1 MEQAVDRDCTSKC
14 KSSFHAKQIFSC
26 VPFATTS
33 QLRTYAVWLCHN
45 FAAISDEFGRHL
57 LHVAVACGKW
67 EIVEWLLKQC
77 NADIDVKDGES
88 GWTALHRSFFYGQLA
103 SARVLCMNGAS
114 LKLTD
119 HEGFTPLDIIVKDR
133 LPYIEYQ
140 PSDPSDVYVW
150 GSNFNYNLGVGNS
163 QSKMVPDVLEIFRK
177 DFIDI
182 KQVVICKFHSAF
194 LSTNGQVFT
203 CGYGHGGRLG
213 QDTEDISL
221 APSPVKGLGS
231 HSCLQVAAGQDHLL
245 LLLENR
251 QVWSCGLNTYH
262 QLGHIPP
269 PERLLAPKPLGLKFL
284 KGKAVLGICAAR
296 FHSVIYTKD
305 SVYTF
310 GLNAG
315 QLGHPKGDRTQINP
329 RQVSGLYTEECNL
342 THVVTSDGAIV
353 CATNRGDVYVLHEY
367 QIRKIASRQLE
378 IMKLSVV
385 GGHLDSRCDVA
396 GVREGGGLELQVGL
410 LTKSGKVYLWRQ
422 TDPYLRRCL
431 FTSPKEL
438 IFSDIHINH
447 YSIGL
452 ITNNNEG
459 YIGTIV
465 NFKGKRSA
473 PPSST
478 LHTPTLYNKQA
489 STGLTVLL
497 DPDDCHFIKAKKL
510 PNIYRGTSITS
521 DSKGRNFAVLQTNP
535 KMGLVELPMVG
546 ESKIHQDLTRLYLE
560 THKHDEFHDIII
572 KVEKREFAAHKY
584 ILASRS
590 EYFKKQFSKE
600 NCSNGSMTIDNMKS
614 EAFEQVLKFIYTN
627 HCDFLTNGS
636 EVKWPTT
643 KEDGKRSKS
652 SAKNSKP
659 PNPVQLVQEASK
671 KLGLSRLSKRLEG
684 VKIIDGK
691 IFIKDLDKMPRLT
704 FNRRSLSDL
713 CDVNLISSS
722 GTAFNCHK
730 CILAARLD
738 YFHCMLG
745 TCWAENFQL
754 NSLPLE
760 GTSSQVMEV
769 LIDYLYTD
777 DAGKLAD
784 SDDVDFLC
792 SVLATAD
799 KFLVPRLKEICEFA
813 LVRLLTLKNSADL
826 LEFASFYNSEQLK
839 RSCMHFIC
847 INLPAIVELKVLDIV
862 NNEAMEELSTYYRN
876 LVPWMY
882 SRRIS
887 LNRSGFEKDLELL
900 EKEFPISDKST
911 FEKNKTDSHE
921 GKSKSRR
928 RCTSCRSDSKET
940 PSVVEKTE
948 IDIKI
953 PEKDIVIDILI
964 PNVDEKNAINASTIE
979 KQSPVSKMP
988 DKAEMKKQG
997 QWIMKCPN
1005 KDQLLTLDQIML
1017 REESNLTPLQKKAN
1031 FPDKKPLPHL
1041 SQKQKKMMKA
1051 NKIQSPEIP
1060 IPNSSPS
1067 QSACPWAKLPEQSP
1081 PSPSFW
1087 EAVAKKDFQPSSL
1100 TREFSTPLKSFPV
1113 TEEKKSIPIDIL
1125 SSSVESAKDIVISLH
1140 DIQLAEEQKLRRAA
1154 NPKIKPLHI
1163 LNIEDQAIEE
1173 LLSLYNAQDNH
1184 KEKIIVSRVQPE
1196 EIASPVWKWKGH

>member
-1 MEQAVDRDCTSKC
+1 MEHTIDRDCTSKC
-14 KSSFHAKQIFSC
+14 RSSFHAKQIFSC

-163 QSKMVPDVLEIFRK
+163 QSKVAPDVLEVFRK

-194 LSTNGQVFT
+194 LSSTGQVYT

-231 HSCLQVAAGQDHLL
+231 QICLQVAAGQDHLL

-269 PERLLAPKPLGLKFL
+269 PERLLTPKPLTLKFL
-284 KGKAVLGICAAR
+284 KGKAILGICAAR

-315 QLGHPKGDRTQINP
+315 QLGHPKGDRTQIHP
-329 RQVSGLYTEECNL
+329 RQVSGLYTEECSL
-342 THVVTSDGAIV
+342 THVASSDGAIV

-396 GVREGGGLELQVGL
+396 GVREGGGLELRVAL

-438 IFSDIHINH
+438 IISDIHINH

-452 ITNNNEG
+452 ITSNNEG

-478 LHTPTLYNKQA
+478 LHTPSLFNKQA
-489 STGLTVLL
+489 SIGLTVLL

-521 DSKGRNFAVLQTNP
+521 DSKGRNFAVLQSNP
-535 KMGLVELPMVG
+535 KMGLVELPMIG
-546 ESKIHQDLTRLYLE
+546 ESKIQQDLTRMYLE
-560 THKHDEFHDIII
+560 THKHDDFHDVII

-600 NCSNGSMTIDNMKS
+600 NSNNAMTIDNMKS
-614 EAFEQVLKFIYTN
+614 EAFEQVLKFMYTN
-627 HCDFLTNGS
+627 HCDFLTNGY
-636 EVKWPTT
+636 EVKWSVA
-643 KEDGKRSKS
+643 KEDGKKSKS
-652 SAKNSKP
+652 GAKNAKS

-671 KLGLSRLSKRLEG
+671 RFGLTRLSKRLES
-684 VKIIDGK
+684 VKIINGK
-691 IFIKDLDKMPRLT
+691 ISANELDKMPRLT
-704 FNRRSLSDL
+704 FNRRSLPNL
-713 CDVNLISSS
+713 YDVNLISS
-722 GTAFNCHK
+722 GGIAFGCHK

-754 NSLPLE
+754 DSLTLE
-760 GTSSQVMEV
+760 DTSSKVMEI
-769 LIDYLYTD
+769 LIEYLYTD
-777 DAGKLAD
+777 DAGKLTD

-799 KFLVPRLKEICEFA
+799 KFLVPRLKETCEFA
-813 LVRLLTLKNSADL
+813 LIRLLTLKNAGDL

-847 INLPAIVELKVLDIV
+847 INLPAVVELKF
-862 NNEAMEELSTYYRN
+862 
-876 LVPWMY
+876 
-882 SRRIS
+882 
-887 LNRSGFEKDLELL
+887 LN
-900 EKEFPISDKST
+900 
-911 FEKNKTDSHE
+911 
-921 GKSKSRR
+921 
-928 RCTSCRSDSKET
+928 
-940 PSVVEKTE
+940 V
-948 IDIKI
+948 
-953 PEKDIVIDILI
+953 
-964 PNVDEKNAINASTIE
+964 INASPKE
-979 KQSPVSKMP
+979 KKSSIPETNEVP
-988 DKAEMKKQG
+988 DKSEVKKQG
-997 QWIMKCPN
+997 QWTMKCPN

-1017 REESNLTPLQKKAN
+1017 TEELNYTPLQKKAN

-1060 IPNSSPS
+1060 IPNNSPS

-1100 TREFSTPLKSFPV
+1100 TREFSTPLRSFSV
-1113 TEEKKSIPIDIL
+1113 TEEKKPKPSTDIL
-1125 SSSVESAKDIVISLH
+1125 SSSVESSKDIVISLH

-1173 LLSLYNAQDNH
+1173 LLALYNAEDNP
-1184 KEKIIVSRVQPE
+1184 KEKIIVSRVLPE
-1196 EIASPVWKWKGH
+1196 EIVSPVWKRKGH